1 MPLQENA
8 AVYSFTAEIDNRTIT
23 AVLKE
28 KETAE
33 KEYKEAVSQG
43 KVAAMLRQSQETLD
57 TFTVSICSVTVGHH
71 QLG

>member
-1 MPLQENA
+1 LQENA

-28 KETAE
+28 KQTAE
-33 KEYKEAVSQG
+33 KEYQEAVSQG
-43 KVAAMLRQSQETLD
+43 KVAAMLRQSEETFD
-57 TFTVSICSVTVGHH
+57 MFTVSILRVSLAHH